1 MKQTV
6 VSRPFKTKW
15 EHDHLLKNN
24 YYTCVCYATIY
35 QLPVSSSINSQCC
48 MHPVLIPLMKV
59 MQT

>member
-24 YYTCVCYATIY
+24 YYTCEHVFVMLQSTSYQYHHLSTASVVCI
-35 QLPVSSSINSQCC
+35 LF
-48 MHPVLIPLMKV
+48 
-59 MQT
+59 